1 MAGTKKPPAW
11 ERGGFVRAHFVSVPD
26 VYPISVT
33 MSRQYSYNLRTQ
45 DLGPQTS
52 SFSTHL

>member
-11 ERGGFVRAHFVSVPD
+11 ERGGFVRTHFVSVPD

-33 MSRQYSYNLRTQ
+33 MSRQYSYNLRAQ
-45 DLGPQTS
+45 ALPQTS